1 MIITKIFTLLE
12 VKLLIELLCICCGW
26 LKLSI
31 IHKCAYTCK
40 HTHLQAY
47 LAEFNEFW
55 EELKAKNVGIFG
67 ICAEPQNLVD
77 RTMTEWNLHYKVR
90 DRI

>member
-1 MIITKIFTLLE
+1 MSCYVYLPRLDEIVNSTQT
-12 VKLLIELLCICCGW
+12 
-26 LKLSI
+26 
-31 IHKCAYTCK
+31 
-40 HTHLQAY
+40 HTRAHTYLQAY

-55 EELKAKNVGIFG
+55 EELKAKNVGVFG

-90 DRI
+90 EGLSLE

>member
-1 MIITKIFTLLE
+1 MVNTH
-12 VKLLIELLCICCGW
+12 
-26 LKLSI
+26 
-31 IHKCAYTCK
+31 IHA
-40 HTHLQAY
+40 HTHTHSYLQAY

-77 RTMTEWNLHYKVR
+77 RTMTEWNLHFKVR
-90 DRI
+90 KIISSEI